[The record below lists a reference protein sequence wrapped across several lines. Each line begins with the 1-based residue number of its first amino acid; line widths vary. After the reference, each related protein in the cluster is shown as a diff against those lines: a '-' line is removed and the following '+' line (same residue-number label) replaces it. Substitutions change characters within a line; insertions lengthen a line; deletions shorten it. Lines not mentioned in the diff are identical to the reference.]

1 MSSGDKN
8 AGRDEAAFRL
18 NLSASQAEFMMNKG
32 NSSGKKRGVSYE
44 PSSMRIPNPREEEQ
58 LTEST
63 KLANERRKHV
73 TEKIAD
79 HYRESR
85 G

>member
-1 MSSGDKN
+1 MSSDDKK

-18 NLSASQAEFMMNKG
+18 DLSASQAEFMMNKG

>member
-1 MSSGDKN
+1 MSSGGQN

-18 NLSASQAEFMMNKG
+18 NFSASQAEFMMDKG

-44 PSSMRIPNPREEEQ
+44 PSSMRLPNPREEEQ
-58 LTEST
+58 LTQST
-63 KLANERRKHV
+63 AAANERRKHV
-73 TEKIAD
+73 TETIAD